1 MKRKFA
7 LNSQYLSFPSVC
19 SSSLLKPYSA
29 FTGRHIKAFIHTFYT
44 HSHQSVSTNF
54 RVFTRIKNTVL
65 WVSQALDCTA
75 YLLYSA
81 AALMQMLT
89 DVSVYRLFPSVGC
102 RMKQTTLCLP
112 LAAVRGNRLRC
123 SKAARQG
130 HQHHLWTPPGVVC
143 QKHLWFK
150 ASSAINIRV
159 NHLPTGHCPEA
170 KISINCPHSS
180 SLHTC
185 STLPRTAVAS
195 LVQCLAFTF
204 EELHL
209 RLMRI
214 HINLQAHENTFRI
227 ALQQPKTCTETFE
240 LQRALAGVAP
250 MGVLLEIRAKFTPQ
264 WHLLWMWQTQ
274 TASCNICSIN
284 MISCCC

>member
-1 MKRKFA
+1 MTRKFA

-19 SSSLLKPYSA
+19 SSSLLKPYSV
-29 FTGRHIKAFIHTFYT
+29 FTGRHIKDFIHTFYT

-89 DVSVYRLFPSVGC
+89 DASVYRLFPSVGC

-130 HQHHLWTPPGVVC
+130 HQHHLWRPPGVVC

-170 KISINCPHSS
+170 KISINYPPFLLPAHLFHS
-180 SLHTC
+180 
-185 STLPRTAVAS
+185 AS
-195 LVQCLAFTF
+195 NSCGVSGSVFSFYIWGA
-204 EELHL
+204 
-209 RLMRI
+209 
-214 HINLQAHENTFRI
+214 
-227 ALQQPKTCTETFE
+227 ALKTNED
-240 LQRALAGVAP
+240 P
-250 MGVLLEIRAKFTPQ
+250 Y
-264 WHLLWMWQTQ
+264 
-274 TASCNICSIN
+274 
-284 MISCCC
+284 